1 MGMNQKQARFF
12 NLACCILLPYLMP
25 FQIMLRIKGGGANAN
40 HGHMDAGSFVLEWG
54 GVRWA
59 KDLGAQDYDS
69 LERLGLDLWNMK
81 PDSPRWQVFRL
92 GSEAH
97 NTLTLDGQ
105 PHSATGMAT
114 LTQLDARCVEIDLG
128 PVLGVPARRVARFS
142 DAAVDIE
149 DHIDVAPG
157 RRVRWAMATEA
168 ELRLSATTAQLAF
181 GQQRLRLDF
190 SGTPVTLS
198 SLDISLPRR
207 SYDHPNPGTRQ
218 LIATAVAPA
227 DGRVRLTVRFRR
239 AEVEG

>member
-1 MGMNQKQARFF
+1 
-12 NLACCILLPYLMP
+12 
-25 FQIMLRIKGGGANAN
+25 
-40 HGHMDAGSFVLEWG
+40 
-54 GVRWA
+54 
-59 KDLGAQDYDS
+59 
-69 LERLGLDLWNMK
+69 
-81 PDSPRWQVFRL
+81 
-92 GSEAH
+92 
-97 NTLTLDGQ
+97 
-105 PHSATGMAT
+105 MAT
-114 LTQLDARCVEIDLG
+114 LTQLDVRCVEIDLG

-168 ELRLSATTAQLAF
+168 ELRLRATTAQLAF